1 MKVVLAQA
9 ALLACF
15 GYAAFLRDRDG
26 VFWWHPFFM
35 TLAFAF
41 QNVAALIMKQ
51 KQRSV
56 YLHVA
61 ASSIAT
67 VCSGL
72 GAYIVF
78 DVKGGFGVPLTQHL
92 NTWHGQIAAAG
103 ALVSV
108 SHAGFAMTY
117 LWPGFLAKSL
127 SRNTRVG
134 IHRFAARILMLLYA
148 ASILIGLYKVGM
160 TPMTLS
166 GAAGFAL
173 VLTTGVRTQLSI

>member
-26 VFWWHPFFM
+26 VFWWHPFCL

-41 QNVAALIMKQ
+41 QNVAALVMKQ
-51 KQRSV
+51 RQRSI

-61 ASSIAT
+61 ASSAAT
-67 VCSGL
+67 VCSAI

-78 DVKGGFGVPLTQHL
+78 DVKGGFGVPLSQHL

-103 ALVSV
+103 AAVSLAHV
-108 SHAGFAMTY
+108 AFALTY
-117 LWPGFLAKSL
+117 LWPGFLIKSL
-127 SRNTRVG
+127 SRSARVG
-134 IHRFAARILMLLYA
+134 THRLAARLLMVFYG
-148 ASILIGLYKVGM
+148 ASILIGMYKVG
-160 TPMTLS
+160 S
-166 GAAGFAL
+166 
-173 VLTTGVRTQLSI
+173 